1 MKPRTVVVSVPASAM
16 AVGTGLVFSV
26 IVRDAGGSLFLL
38 PQRYRGHEEL
48 VASRYALGGGVQ
60 PAGLRKAWHSL
71 RELVG
76 GRAAAPA

>member
-1 MKPRTVVVSVPASAM
+1 M

-26 IVRDAGGSLFLL
+26 VVRDAGGTIFLL
-38 PQRYRGHEEL
+38 PQRYRGHEEQV
-48 VASRYALGGGVQ
+48 VARYALGGGVQ
-60 PAGLRKAWHSL
+60 PAGLRKAWHSF